1 MDSASSV
8 GDALPIFYIGH
19 HEAKRALEFS
29 EELLQH
35 AQDLGVC
42 SLATP
47 HSKIY

>member
-19 HEAKRALEFS
+19 HESKRALEFS

-42 SLATP
+42 DLVIQDP
-47 HSKIY
+47 RMY